1 MNKPF
6 KNITRYAIIPENS
19 MFFTNDTILECFIVG
34 WGKNNKDLPTNEAN
48 IASVRV
54 KYGPDACK
62 IPPDKYTI
70 YLK

>member
-1 MNKPF
+1 
-6 KNITRYAIIPENS
+6 